1 MLAHLPIS
9 PRGLVSLV
17 LTKVISQGKSLTKR
31 LEFSDRKKLNRK
43 YISKLNFVGVKT
55 QANYL

>member
-9 PRGLVSLV
+9 PRGLDSLV
-17 LTKVISQGKSLTKR
+17 LTKVSLTKR

>member
-43 YISKLNFVGVKT
+43 YISKLNFVRGK
-55 QANYL
+55 NPG